1 MFCWEERLT
10 VWTGIGA
17 WVSSSCCSSLVQ
29 GLVMALI
36 WLLPD
41 GWNQEADEILFLSSQ
56 ALQSVAL
63 TKNASSPTPFS
74 PLLIPL
80 PQESTHRGLRQ
91 GHNP

>member
-1 MFCWEERLT
+1 MSRNILFCWEEQLT
-10 VWTGIGA
+10 VWMGRGA

-41 GWNQEADEILFLSSQ
+41 GWNREADEIFFSSSQ

-63 TKNASSPTPFS
+63 TKNTSSPTPFS

-80 PQESTHRGLRQ
+80 P
-91 GHNP
+91 